1 MNVTMV
7 LTVMANIGGSAFLV
21 VFVAVISYCGG
32 DRFED
37 EFFCNCEP
45 SQILYFRYVIEYVTD
60 SEEDDSD

>member
-7 LTVMANIGGSAFLV
+7 LTAMVNSGGSAFLV

-32 DRFED
+32 DRFWHRG
-37 EFFCNCEP
+37 P